1 MVKIGVLA
9 IQGDFYEHRLTL
21 QSIGIDTTEVRLPSD
36 LENLAG
42 LIIPGGESTTM
53 VQLIDTYGLR
63 NPIKR
68 FAKNGMS
75 IWGTCAGMIV
85 IADKLED
92 KRPSPLGLMDIEV
105 ARNAF
110 GRQKDSFEAHL
121 SIPQIKGP
129 PVHALFIRAP
139 RVTKVKGEV
148 EILAK
153 LDTGEPVA
161 VKQGKLLATS
171 FHPELTGDTR
181 MHQLFVE
188 ITRSNI

>member
-1 MVKIGVLA
+1 MKVGVLA
-9 IQGDFYEHRLTL
+9 LQGDFAEHIAVLKRLGVEGHE
-21 QSIGIDTTEVRLPSD
+21 IRLPEHM
-36 LENLAG
+36 ENIDG

-92 KRPSPLGLMDIEV
+92 KRPSPLGLMNIEV